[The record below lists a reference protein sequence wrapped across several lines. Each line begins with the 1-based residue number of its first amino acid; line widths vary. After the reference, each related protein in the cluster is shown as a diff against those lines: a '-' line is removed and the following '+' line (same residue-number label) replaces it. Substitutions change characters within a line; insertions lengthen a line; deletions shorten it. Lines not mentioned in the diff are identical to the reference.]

1 MNTFE
6 LADKLCMITGGLCS
20 YGIAIAKLMRK
31 RGASIWIVDV
41 KSEDEALQKMG
52 EEVIL
57 FVVSIF
63 WPLAPLESVK
73 NVLIFATGWRL
84 CPIPQS

>member
-57 FVVSIF
+57 FVSIF
-63 WPLAPLESVK
+63 WPFESVK